1 MNPALYI
8 SKTGLSAQDRQLASI
23 SNNLSNASTVGF
35 KRDRINFEDLLYQI
49 QRQPGAQSSQN
60 TQLPSGLQLGTGVR
74 VVATQKQFTGGSLQV
89 TEQALDMAINNR
101 GNNRGFFQIQLP
113 TGETAYTRNGQFHLN
128 ANGEIVNANGFLLE
142 PNITIPINA
151 NKITVGHD
159 GIVTA
164 SVAGVADPQQVGE
177 ITLADFVNPA
187 GLQALGGNLFF
198 STASSGDPQTGT
210 AGQNG
215 LGSIVQGSLENSNVD
230 IVEEMVNMI
239 TTQRAY
245 EMNSK
250 VVSTADQM
258 LQFISQNL

>member
-8 SKTGLSAQDRQLASI
+8 SKTGLSAQDRQLTSI

-35 KRDRINFEDLLYQI
+35 KRDRVNFEDLLYQI
-49 QRQPGAQSSQN
+49 QRQPGGQSSQN

-74 VVATQKQFTGGSLQV
+74 VVATQKQFTVGTLQV
-89 TEQALDMAINNR
+89 TEQPLDVAINNR
-101 GNNRGFFQIQLP
+101 GFLQVQLP
-113 TGETAYTRNGQFHLN
+113 TGETAYTRNGQLHLN
-128 ANGEIVNANGFLLE
+128 ANGEIVNANGFLIE
-142 PNITIPINA
+142 PTITIPADINNITISQDG
-151 NKITVGHD
+151 TV
-159 GIVTA
+159 
-164 SVAGVADPQQVGE
+164 SVSILGVVQPQELGR
-177 ITLADFVNPA
+177 ILLTDFVNPA
-187 GLQALGGNLFF
+187 GLQSVGGNLFLA
-198 STASSGDPQTGT
+198 TASSGDPQSGT
-210 AGQNG
+210 AGENG
-215 LGSIVQGSLENSNVD
+215 LGSIIQGSLENSNVD

>member
-1 MNPALYI
+1 MNAALYI
-8 SKTGLSAQDRQLASI
+8 SKTGLSAQDRQLSTI

-35 KRDRINFEDLLYQI
+35 KRDRVNFEDLLYQI
-49 QRQPGAQSSQN
+49 QRQPGGQSSQN

-74 VVATQKQFTGGSLQV
+74 VVATQKQFTVGNLQV
-89 TEQALDMAINNR
+89 TEQGLDLAI
-101 GNNRGFFQIQLP
+101 NNRGFFQIQLP
-113 TGETAYTRNGQFHLN
+113 NGDTGYTRNGQFHLN
-128 ANGEIVNANGFLLE
+128 TNGEIVNANGFLLE
-142 PNITIPINA
+142 PNITIPAGA
-151 NKITVGHD
+151 NNITISQD
-159 GIVTA
+159 GVVSATL
-164 SVAGVADPQQVGE
+164 SGNPTPQNVGE
-177 ITLADFVNPA
+177 ITLTDFVNPA
-187 GLQALGGNLFF
+187 GLQSLGGNLFYP
-198 STASSGDPQTGT
+198 TASSGDPQTGT

-215 LGSIVQGSLENSNVD
+215 LGQIIQGSLESSNVD

>member
-23 SNNLSNASTVGF
+23 SNNLSNASTIGF
-35 KRDRINFEDLLYQI
+35 KRDRVNFEDLLYQI
-49 QRQPGAQSSQN
+49 QRQPGGQSSQD

-89 TEQALDMAINNR
+89 TEQSLDLAIS
-101 GNNRGFFQIQLP
+101 NRGFLQVQLP
-113 TGETAYTRNGQFHLN
+113 TGETAYTRNGQLHIN
-128 ANGEIVNANGFLLE
+128 ASGEVVNANGFLLE
-142 PNITIPINA
+142 PTIVIPESSNTITISQNGA
-151 NKITVGHD
+151 V
-159 GIVTA
+159 
-164 SVAGVADPQQVGE
+164 SVSILGVIDPQQVGE
-177 ITLADFVNPA
+177 ITLTDFVNPA
-187 GLQALGGNLFF
+187 GLQAVGGNLFVA
-198 STASSGDPQTGT
+198 TAASGDPQTGT
-210 AGQNG
+210 AGENG
-215 LGSIVQGSLENSNVD
+215 LGSIIQGSLENSNVD